1 MRTVDGFDV
10 DKGVSGKMNKKDK
23 RSRKTVSAIQSTLLE
38 LLCTKRVQEIKIVDL
53 CTAADINRTT
63 FYLHFS
69 GIPDVLEELRSEI
82 TERIFENIDEIADF
96 NKPKNPMP
104 FLNVCT
110 DVLESY
116 PHFTDFVRMSQ
127 DADIFLSK
135 LKKQFSQSICKHY
148 LDTCGSCMEN
158 AVYVFRFLTSGVLD
172 TYTEWL
178 QSDRSVSFDT
188 ILSQCA
194 PIVAAGQEILAK
206 NTTEC
211 M

>member
-1 MRTVDGFDV
+1 
-10 DKGVSGKMNKKDK
+10 MNKKDK

-38 LLCTKRVQEIKIVDL
+38 LLCTKKVREIKIVDL

-63 FYLHFS
+63 FYLHYS
-69 GIPDVLEELRSEI
+69 GIEDVLEELRHEI
-82 TERIFENIDEIADF
+82 TERIFENIDELADF
-96 NKPKNPMP
+96 NRPKNPMP

-110 DVLESY
+110 DILESY
-116 PHFTDFVRMSQ
+116 PHFADFVRMAS

-135 LKKQFSQSICKHY
+135 LKQQFSQSICRHY
-148 LDTCGSCMEN
+148 LESCTSRLEN

-178 QSDRSVSFDT
+178 KSDRSVSFDS
-188 ILSQCA
+188 ILSECA

-206 NTTEC
+206 NAADNPERQN
-211 M
+211 